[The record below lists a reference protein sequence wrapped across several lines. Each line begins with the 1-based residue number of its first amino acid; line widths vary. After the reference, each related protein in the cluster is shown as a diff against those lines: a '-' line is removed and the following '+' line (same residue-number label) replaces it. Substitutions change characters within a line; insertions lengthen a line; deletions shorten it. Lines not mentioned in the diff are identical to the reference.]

1 MRRLALVLALAAA
14 PAALAPRAARA
25 EDAPATDAVGQI
37 KALIAEIDAA
47 EKAKDEGA
55 LSSAVKKAPPLY
67 KGTQDSAAKSSLM
80 KAVAGVVKQSK
91 MTTARKDAMAALVE
105 TEDGKEAWKHIQSA
119 YPDDDAEDETRW
131 NVDFVKAL
139 GALHPDAAIDRL
151 LDTFRKAKQN
161 DLSAAAV
168 MACGGY
174 HKSKQRERILEEIVK
189 AGKNMAPARST
200 TKNVSQEQQARWAAI
215 EGPIGK
221 ALDQLTGDAVGN
233 AAEWFKRFDENKK
246 NVKALFKD

>member
-1 MRRLALVLALAAA
+1 MRRLALLAALAFAASAA
-14 PAALAPRAARA
+14 PARVADAA
-25 EDAPATDAVGQI
+25 DAPAADAVSQI
-37 KALIAEIDAA
+37 KALVAEIDAA
-47 EKAKDEGA
+47 EKAKDEAG

-67 KGTQDSAAKSSLM
+67 KGTQDGAAKSSLL

-105 TEDGKEAWKHIQSA
+105 TEDGKEVWKHLQSA
-119 YPDDDAEDETRW
+119 YPSDDLEDETRW
-131 NVDFVKAL
+131 NCEFVKAL

-151 LDTFRKAKQN
+151 IETFRKAKQN

-168 MACGGY
+168 MALGGY

-200 TKNVSQEQQARWAAI
+200 SKNPSQEQQARWAAI

-221 ALDQLTGDAVGN
+221 ALDELTGEPVGN
-233 AAEWFKRFDENKK
+233 AIEWFKRYDDNKK
-246 NVKALFKD
+246 NLKALFKD